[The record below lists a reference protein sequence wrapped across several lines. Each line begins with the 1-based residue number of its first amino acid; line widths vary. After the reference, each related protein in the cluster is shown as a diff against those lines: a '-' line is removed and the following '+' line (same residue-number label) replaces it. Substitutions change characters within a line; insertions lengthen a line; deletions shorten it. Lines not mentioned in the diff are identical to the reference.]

1 MRPLMAS
8 VITKRSS
15 AWATVLVA
23 ACVVVPQLV
32 VAASSPAVGR
42 WAQRWGRRP
51 ILIIGFAALPVR
63 GLLLMLTTDPYLLVA
78 VQLLDGICA
87 AVFGVLVP
95 LTIADITRGSGR
107 FNLAQ
112 GIVGTGI
119 GIGASL
125 STTLGGWMSDR
136 LGSSSAFLGLAGIGA
151 LGLLLVWLLM
161 PETKDGKSVGSQP

>member
-1 MRPLMAS
+1 
-8 VITKRSS
+8 V
-15 AWATVLVA
+15 
-23 ACVVVPQLV
+23 
-32 VAASSPAVGR
+32 
-42 WAQRWGRRP
+42 
-51 ILIIGFAALPVR
+51 
-63 GLLLMLTTDPYLLVA
+63 LLMVTTDPYLLVA

-95 LTIADITRGSGR
+95 LTIADITRGTGR

-136 LGSSSAFLGLAGIGA
+136 LGSSFAFLGLAAIGA
-151 LGLLLVWLLM
+151 LGLALVWLLM
-161 PETKDGKSVGSQP
+161 PETSAPNPKFAHTVRQTRSRTSGSKGALES